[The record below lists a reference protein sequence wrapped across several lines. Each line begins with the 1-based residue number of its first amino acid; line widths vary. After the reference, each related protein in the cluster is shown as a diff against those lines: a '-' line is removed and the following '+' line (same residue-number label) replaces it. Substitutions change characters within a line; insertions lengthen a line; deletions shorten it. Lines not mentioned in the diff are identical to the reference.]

1 MWSNT
6 SKKNIKKLQLVQ
18 NFACRVVLGL
28 RKYDHISEGL
38 KLLKWL
44 SVNDKLLLNVSAMV
58 HKCVNDRAPSYL
70 CKKFTRR
77 SSVHNRNTRYNKD
90 LNLPKCRLT
99 TGQRTFAF
107 RGAKLYNELPRD
119 IKETADSKVFK
130 KKLNNLL
137 ISKQL

>member
-1 MWSNT
+1 MGDEYQKKVRWRQKNVKT
-6 SKKNIKKLQLVQ
+6 IRAGRKAKKKNSCRLKGYFFCQKVHW
-18 NFACRVVLGL
+18 NFFSKTLP
-28 RKYDHISEGL
+28 Y
-38 KLLKWL
+38 
-44 SVNDKLLLNVSAMV
+44 
-58 HKCVNDRAPSYL
+58 P
-70 CKKFTRR
+70 
-77 SSVHNRNTRYNKD
+77 RYNKD